1 MISSED
7 RTTDRSFTSL
17 LGELSRD
24 ITTLFRKE
32 IELARAETS
41 EKVTQSLVAVG
52 AIAGGTV
59 LALAALIVL
68 LQALVIAIAELGVP
82 PALSAL
88 IVGVVVAGIAY
99 GLVHKGT
106 NDLKAGSLAP
116 SRTMDSL
123 KRDAQVAKEQVQ

>member
-1 MISSED
+1 MASED
-7 RTTDRSFTSL
+7 RTTDRSLGSL
-17 LGELSRD
+17 LSDLSRD

-52 AIAGGTV
+52 AIAAGAL

-68 LQALVIAIAELGVP
+68 LQALVIAITELGVP

-88 IVGVVVAGIAY
+88 IVGVVVAAVAY

-116 SRTMDSL
+116 SRTINSL